1 MDDLMDMIVSDSPP
15 SEISDKIKDLL
26 FTKAAEKVDEF
37 RPEVAVSMFDQGS
50 QEEEWYEIFQA
61 IYLRIS

>member
-26 FTKAAEKVDEF
+26 FTKAAEKVDGF
-37 RPEVAVSMFDQGS
+37 RPEVAVSMFDQGP
-50 QEEEWYEIFQA
+50 QEEE
-61 IYLRIS
+61 

>member
-37 RPEVAVSMFDQGS
+37 RPEVAVGMFS
-50 QEEEWYEIFQA
+50 QEEEQTEE
-61 IYLRIS
+61 

>member
-37 RPEVAVSMFDQGS
+37 RPEVAVSMFS
-50 QEEEWYEIFQA
+50 QEEEQSEE
-61 IYLRIS
+61 